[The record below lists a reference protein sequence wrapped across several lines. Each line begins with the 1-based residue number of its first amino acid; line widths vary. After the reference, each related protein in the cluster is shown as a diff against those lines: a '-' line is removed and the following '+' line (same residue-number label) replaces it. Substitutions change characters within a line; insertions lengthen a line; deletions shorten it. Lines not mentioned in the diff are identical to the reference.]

1 MSTPAIQQFCKLL
14 WEWREESRLPEAMII
29 FRMLSVALAKDV
41 DAHSNYDPSS
51 DRRVS
56 WALEI
61 IRQRQS
67 GERTMRLEA
76 ALEFV
81 IGEQLADRPL
91 ICLTGK
97 DYAAG
102 EVRSA

>member
-1 MSTPAIQQFCKLL
+1 MITPAIQHFCKQL
-14 WEWREESRLPEAMII
+14 WKWREDSRLPEAMMI

-41 DAHSNYDPSS
+41 SAHENYDPSS

-56 WALEI
+56 WSLEI
-61 IRQRQS
+61 IRQRQI
-67 GERTMRLEA
+67 GERTIRLEA
-76 ALEFV
+76 ALEFL

-102 EVRSA
+102 EVRTA